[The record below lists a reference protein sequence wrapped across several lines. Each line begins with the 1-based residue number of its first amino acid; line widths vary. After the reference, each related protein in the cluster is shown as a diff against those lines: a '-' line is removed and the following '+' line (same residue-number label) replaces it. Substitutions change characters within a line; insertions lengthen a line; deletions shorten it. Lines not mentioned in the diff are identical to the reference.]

1 MIGRNHCRWF
11 KRRLHALEDA
21 QRQCV
26 ASYSEL
32 EEAARLP
39 DFTLQPDEEEY
50 AAARMKRATAIL
62 AAIRE
67 GNDII
72 IKEGNDAVIKQQS

>member
-32 EEAARLP
+32 EEAAR
-39 DFTLQPDEEEY
+39 
-50 AAARMKRATAIL
+50 MKRATAIL

-72 IKEGNDAVIKQQS
+72 IKEGNDAIIKQQS